1 MNAQRYCFFM
11 KKHSQIVQFDS
22 QIVQIFHFSSQ
33 IAIFRYIKNPCHAGD
48 RDASVASRWDGLRV
62 GVLEGTTNIWLAQR
76 RMRV

>member
-1 MNAQRYCFFM
+1 MNAQNYCFFM

-22 QIVQIFHFSSQ
+22 QIVQICIFSLQ
-33 IAIFRYIKNPCHAGD
+33 IAIFDISKNPCYAGD
-48 RDASVASRWDGLRV
+48 RDAFKS